1 MLKDVRHYLAEAGRI
16 GAPARLGSVAERL
29 YAAADRRGLG
39 ERDFAAVMESADDRS
54 P

>member
-1 MLKDVRHYLAEAGRI
+1 MLKDVRHYLAEASRV

-29 YAAADRRGLG
+29 YADADRRGLG
-39 ERDFAAVMESADDRS
+39 ERDFAAVMETADDRS